1 MSTPL
6 PTPATSGVASKSH
19 RMHRMVVVV
28 AWAAIL
34 IGYQAWAFATDTR
47 PTDTAVELV
56 DFLQGSAWG
65 PVLLSVAYLVR
76 PLLLFSAALLT
87 VAAGFL
93 FGVLAGLV
101 VVIVASNLS
110 AMVAYAIGRWFG
122 GGGVAS
128 ATRHPRLAASVERMR
143 ARSFET
149 TMTLRLV
156 FLPYDLVSYA
166 AGLWRIHP
174 MGFLAGTA
182 LGSIPGTVAFVLF
195 GASIEEFDGGLPS
208 INPTVVAVGL
218 GMLVV
223 SLVLARLVRRRE
235 QAT

>member
-1 MSTPL
+1 
-6 PTPATSGVASKSH
+6 
-19 RMHRMVVVV
+19 
-28 AWAAIL
+28 
-34 IGYQAWAFATDTR
+34 
-47 PTDTAVELV
+47 
-56 DFLQGSAWG
+56 
-65 PVLLSVAYLVR
+65 
-76 PLLLFSAALLT
+76 
-87 VAAGFL
+87 
-93 FGVLAGLV
+93 
-101 VVIVASNLS
+101 
-110 AMVAYAIGRWFG
+110 
-122 GGGVAS
+122 
-128 ATRHPRLAASVERMR
+128 
-143 ARSFET
+143 
-149 TMTLRLV
+149 MTLRLV